1 MSERN
6 GRIGIQLV
14 KSPVDLANPFLEF
27 HPFKMY
33 EFCSAHN
40 PTGRDI
46 LAHLGGFVSPYC
58 HEWYGEGS

>member
-14 KSPVDLANPFLEF
+14 QSPIDLAHPFLDF

-40 PTGRDI
+40 PTTRDI

-58 HEWYGEGS
+58 PEWYEEGS